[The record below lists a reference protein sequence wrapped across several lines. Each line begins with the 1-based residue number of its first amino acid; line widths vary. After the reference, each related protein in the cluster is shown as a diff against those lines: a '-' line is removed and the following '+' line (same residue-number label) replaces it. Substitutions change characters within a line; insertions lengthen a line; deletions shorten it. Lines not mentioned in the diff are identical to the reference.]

1 MSPCFAES
9 AKSQISWILKN
20 TNHQLYFISRQTDNW
35 QQWMIK
41 NFAMYNVHFESD
53 KYYYLTCPNEEDQSC
68 WQKIL
73 YIGNKDLLDKWKRHQ

>member
-20 TNHQLYFISRQTDNW
+20 TNYQLYFISRQTDNW

-73 YIGNKDLLDKWKRHQ
+73 YIGNKDLLDKWKRRQ